1 MTIRTSQRTL
11 QFAHPFQLK
20 NMDAASPA
28 GAYLLETDEELL
40 QELSFP
46 AYRRIAT
53 RLLLPITP
61 GSSILGEVID
71 VDPLDLDAAQERD
84 ATALPTS
91 LTPA

>member
-11 QFAHPFQLK
+11 HFAHPFRLR

-53 RLLLPITP
+53 RLLLPRTP

-84 ATALPTS
+84 AAALPANA
-91 LTPA
+91 TPA